1 MKPLFFLSPGGVR
14 AGMAAVALAATSM
27 ATAAAAAQA
36 DADVRPAPLKV
47 VTSFSILEDIT
58 REVGGGDVEVASLVG
73 RDGDSHAYE
82 PTPSDARRL
91 AAAQVLVTNGLDFEA
106 WLPRL
111 VKAAGFQGRTIIASE
126 GVQPLRFAGH
136 GHGHAAAGHD
146 HKHGHDGD
154 HGHDD
159 HDHDHDHDHG
169 HGHGHAHGE
178 WDPHAW
184 QDLSNGARYAMN
196 IAEGLAAADPARA
209 GAYRERAGRYAAR
222 LKALDAKLKEAF
234 AALPAERRRAVVS
247 HEAFAYF
254 GQAYGLELLA
264 VSGLSTDS
272 EPSAT
277 SMARLIETVRARK
290 VPAVFVENVS
300 SPRLVDQIVRETGAK
315 VGGTLYSDALSEPG
329 QPAATYLDMFEW
341 NASRFLDAL
350 RP

>member
-1 MKPLFFLSPGGVR
+1 
-14 AGMAAVALAATSM
+14 
-27 ATAAAAAQA
+27 
-36 DADVRPAPLKV
+36 
-47 VTSFSILEDIT
+47 
-58 REVGGGDVEVASLVG
+58 
-73 RDGDSHAYE
+73 
-82 PTPSDARRL
+82 
-91 AAAQVLVTNGLDFEA
+91 
-106 WLPRL
+106 
-111 VKAAGFQGRTIIASE
+111 
-126 GVQPLRFAGH
+126 
-136 GHGHAAAGHD
+136 
-146 HKHGHDGD
+146 
-154 HGHDD
+154 
-159 HDHDHDHDHG
+159 
-169 HGHGHAHGE
+169 
-178 WDPHAW
+178 
-184 QDLSNGARYAMN
+184 MN